1 MERDS
6 PALRVRGVIF
16 DMDGTLADSMAHYY
30 WIACDI
36 VEQAGAPAVS
46 WEQVSELM
54 GAGDPELLRKMLPPD
69 FPDAEA
75 TLKRIVRHRFP
86 VWMQAGQQIE
96 PLPGCVDL
104 LHQLHVRGHKLGIAT
119 SSSNALPYLDRWG
132 VRVLFDAII
141 GREDV
146 TRRKPDPEVVL
157 RCLEALDIEPGDAVY
172 VGDSM
177 IDIQAG
183 HAAGLHTVGVLTGTS
198 TRKVLAEVSPDYILD
213 DAPKLLELLY
223 LLNE

>member
-1 MERDS
+1 
-6 PALRVRGVIF
+6 VIF

-46 WEQVSELM
+46 WERVSELM

-75 TLKRIVRHRFP
+75 TLKRIVKDRFP
-86 VWMQAGQQIE
+86 VWMRAGQQIE

-104 LHQLHVRGHKLGIAT
+104 LHQLHARGHKLGIAT

-132 VRVLFDAII
+132 VRILFDAII

-146 TRRKPDPEVVL
+146 KRRKPHPEAVL
-157 RCLEALDIEPGDAVY
+157 RCLETLEIDPDEAVY

-183 HAAGLHTVGVLTGTS
+183 NAAGLHTVGVLTGTS
-198 TRKVLAEVSPDYILD
+198 TREVLAEASPDHILE
-213 DAPKLLELLY
+213 DAPGLLRLLD
-223 LLNE
+223 LLND

>member
-1 MERDS
+1 
-6 PALRVRGVIF
+6 VIF

-46 WEQVSELM
+46 WERVSELM

-75 TLKRIVRHRFP
+75 TLKRIVKDRFP
-86 VWMQAGQQIE
+86 VWMRAGQQIE
-96 PLPGCVDL
+96 PLQGCVDL
-104 LHQLHVRGHKLGIAT
+104 LHQLHARGHKLGIAT
-119 SSSNALPYLDRWG
+119 SSSNVLPYLNRWG
-132 VRVLFDAII
+132 VRILFDAII

-146 TRRKPDPEVVL
+146 KRRKPHPEVVL
-157 RCLEALDIEPGDAVY
+157 RCLETLGINPDEAVY

-177 IDIQAG
+177 VDIQAG
-183 HAAGLHTVGVLTGTS
+183 NAAGLHTVGVLTGTS
-198 TRKVLAEVSPDYILD
+198 TREVLAEVSPDYILE
-213 DAPKLLELLY
+213 DASKLLGLLD
-223 LLNE
+223 LLDD